1 MQCYSAKKGK
11 KKERKEGRKEG
22 RKRERNGGR
31 KEGRKKV
38 GIDCGSR
45 AVGWAKEDKWGKIK
59 TSVIE

>member
-11 KKERKEGRKEG
+11 KKEIKEGRKEE
-22 RKRERNGGR
+22 RERNGGR

-45 AVGWAKEDKWGKIK
+45 AVGWAKEDKWGKLRQL
-59 TSVIE
+59 